1 MSPSVHIDNNGKDI
15 LILPE
20 GPMQGLDDTTL
31 KAEPVYL
38 INFTEPNKRFAL
50 SLHCNGINSFL
61 FVSATNIY
69 QLKSKDP
76 EIKYYA
82 LCLGNISKDFTINNM
97 KNIGIIGV
105 IDFFLLI
112 LILLMLTIF

>member
-1 MSPSVHIDNNGKDI
+1 MSSSVHIDNNEKDI

-20 GPMQGLDDTTL
+20 GLMQGLDDTTL
-31 KAEPVYL
+31 KAEPIYL

-69 QLKSKDP
+69 QFKAKDP
-76 EIKYYA
+76 EIKDYA
-82 LCLGNISKDFTINNM
+82 LCFGNISKDLTINNM
-97 KNIGIIGV
+97 KNIGIKGV
-105 IDFFLLI
+105 INFFLLI
-112 LILLMLTIF
+112 FILLILTIF